1 MNFDGRRFVRLS
13 LLVQPGE
20 TLSLHDD
27 HQDVD
32 GHEDVD
38 DHADDDNKDGGD
50 DQIYARRLCHVYR

>member
-1 MNFDGRRFVRLS
+1 M
-13 LLVQPGE
+13 QPGE